1 MAESKTKQIAMEN
14 EFKKATSQIFELRR
28 AMQKIGDKKGSLINS
43 IRKHNFDAERYKKAR
58 DRLNAQVK
66 EKKKERTGVNQKVKE
81 FFVEYNKIKGD
92 VPRNDFRK
100 LEREIE
106 QLEWRQQT
114 TVLKAEKEDELVK
127 RLEDLKEQMTEFE
140 EIAGISKKIDSAKA
154 KSEKSHKKILELSEK
169 SQEQHEKFVGAVNN
183 IRALEGKMD
192 VLNKERNELVSKL
205 NGLTEIVN
213 TFNATIKEKEKKIKE
228 KEKKIKTARAT
239 VRVKEHK
246 ELEADMKKK
255 AEDVYDRFKNGKKLG
270 TDDLYL
276 LQRFNLV

>member
-28 AMQKIGDKKGSLINS
+28 AMQKIGDTKGGLINS

-66 EKKKERTGVNQKVKE
+66 EKKKERTGVNQKIKE

-127 RLEDLKEQMTEFE
+127 RLEDLKEQMKEFE
-140 EIAGISKKIDSAKA
+140 EIAGISKKIDAAKA
-154 KSEKSHKKILELSEK
+154 KSEKIHKKILELSEK

-192 VLNKERNELVSKL
+192 VLNTERNELVSKL

-213 TFNATIKEKEKKIKE
+213 TFNATIKEREKKIKE
-228 KEKKIKTARAT
+228 REKKIKTARTT
-239 VRVKEHK
+239 VRVKELK
-246 ELEADMKKK
+246 EVEADMKKK